1 MKVAIVYFSKSNGQ
15 EKIKNLSSI
24 IARGIQDKNRSA
36 LVDLID
42 GRLEI
47 GKKLT
52 AYKYII
58 VGVPTQSWFKG
69 DFARTGGDVF

>member
-1 MKVAIVYFSKSNGQ
+1 MKVAIVYFPTTNGD
-15 EKIKNLSSI
+15 EKLKTFAST

-47 GKKLT
+47 GKKTDYL
-52 AYKYII
+52 
-58 VGVPTQSWFKG
+58 
-69 DFARTGGDVF
+69 